1 MSSGSHQLRRHN
13 VGNTLKSQDNRE
25 WIRMLPL
32 KAMECGKNSEIL
44 ALYQKPPD
52 TVGELG
58 RVENWASIM
67 ASATLGSSRWTERCG
82 RQVHRV

>member
-1 MSSGSHQLRRHN
+1 

-58 RVENWASIM
+58 RVEN
-67 ASATLGSSRWTERCG
+67 
-82 RQVHRV
+82 